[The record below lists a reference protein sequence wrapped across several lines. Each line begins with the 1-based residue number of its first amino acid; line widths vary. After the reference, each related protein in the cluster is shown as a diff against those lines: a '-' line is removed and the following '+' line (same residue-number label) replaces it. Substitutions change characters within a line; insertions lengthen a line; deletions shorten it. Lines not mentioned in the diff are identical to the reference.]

1 MKKATIFLLIAAT
14 LLFSACDQ
22 GEMTLPNDNTLPA
35 ATEYVLGKPIDKACS
50 YLKMKGYTSASIDGY
65 EDGYNFERGEKMEE
79 YNGAAEEWLYLQ
91 TMTGSG
97 DTVREVYANRLF
109 HNSRDEISVYRKWSD
124 YTWNTVCRNPQNWWA
139 GISRIVRNPKTGMV
153 ISSDDQNFLDGTD
166 EKERVEEEIPDR
178 KAFVKQLSDTTHLS
192 SIFEEYTRISKNK
205 YKEVEVRYSSTH
217 EFMITYI
224 NRDFDYY
231 DVIIP
236 PSPAK

>member
-1 MKKATIFLLIAAT
+1 MKKFTILLLCAAT
-14 LLFSACDQ
+14 LFFSACDQ

-35 ATEYVLGKPIDKACS
+35 ATEYVLGKPIDKARS
-50 YLKMKGYTSASIDGY
+50 YLKMKGYTPASTEEY
-65 EDGYNFERGEKMEE
+65 EDGYRFERGEKMEE
-79 YNGAAEEWLYLQ
+79 YNGIAEERLHLL
-91 TMTGSG
+91 TLSGSG
-97 DTVREVYANRLF
+97 DTVREVYATRLF

-178 KAFVKQLSDTTHLS
+178 KAFKKQLSDTTHLS

-236 PSPAK
+236 PSPGK